1 MTYSELSA
9 AARGGIG
16 PFCRACPVCDGRA
29 CAGVIPGPGDK
40 GVGRVAHRNWQAWQG
55 LRVSMDT
62 LHDTW
67 AADTGTTVLGQ
78 RLSLPVMVGPVG
90 DVQRHYGE
98 RYDTVSYNRCA
109 LEAAAGEGTLA
120 WTGDG
125 LDASI
130 MTEACG
136 LIAELGGR
144 GVPTVKPWDE
154 VTLGEKLDEALAA
167 RPAAVAMDIDA
178 AGLPFLRGQEP
189 PAGAKSAAQVGEVVA
204 RCHEAGVPFALKGV
218 MTPSAA
224 ARAAE
229 AGVDAIVVSNHGGR
243 VLDGT
248 PATAEVLP
256 AIVDAVGER
265 VEVLVDGG
273 GAKRPGRLPRAR
285 PGRAGL
291 PRVPPLRRGHVR
303 RGSRG
308 RARLPGRA
316 SLRARRRHGD
326 VRRGHRGRR
335 HARHALG
342 VAPAPL
348 ARRRPDA
355 SGAGATQIQK
365 NGLTPS
371 LTLVIFSTHQHT
383 GI

>member
-130 MTEACG
+130 MTEACD
-136 LIAELGGR
+136 LIGELGGA

-154 VTLGEKLDEALAA
+154 ATLAEKLDEALAA

-178 AGLPFLRGQEP
+178 AGLPFLRGQVP
-189 PAGAKSAAQVGEVVA
+189 PAGAKSAAQIAEVAA
-204 RCHEAGVPFALKGV
+204 RCHEAGVPFVLKGV
-218 MTPSAA
+218 MTPAA
-224 ARAAE
+224 ALKAAD

-248 PATAEVLP
+248 PATAAVLP
-256 AIVDAVGER
+256 RVVEAVGDR

-273 GAKRPGRLPRAR
+273 VRSGLDVFRA
-285 PGRAGL
+285 L
-291 PRVPPLRRGHVR
+291 
-303 RGSRG
+303 
-308 RARLPGRA
+308 
-316 SLRARRRHGD
+316 
-326 VRRGHRGRR
+326 
-335 HARHALG
+335 ALG
-342 VAPAPL
+342 ARACLVCRPFVVAAFGGGEGGVRAYL
-348 ARRRPDA
+348 RELRSGLVDA
-355 SGAGATQIQK
+355 MEMCGAATAGDITRDM
-365 NGLTPS
+365 LWE
-371 LTLVIFSTHQHT
+371 
-383 GI
+383 

>member
-1 MTYSELSA
+1 MTYSELAA

-154 VTLGEKLDEALAA
+154 VTLGEKLDEVLAA

-189 PAGAKSAAQVGEVVA
+189 PAGAKSAAQVGEVAA

-273 GAKRPGRLPRAR
+273 VRSGLDVFRA
-285 PGRAGL
+285 L
-291 PRVPPLRRGHVR
+291 
-303 RGSRG
+303 
-308 RARLPGRA
+308 
-316 SLRARRRHGD
+316 
-326 VRRGHRGRR
+326 
-335 HARHALG
+335 ALG
-342 VAPAPL
+342 ARACLVCRPFVVATFGGGAEGVRAYLGELRSGL
-348 ARRRPDA
+348 ADA
-355 SGAGATQIQK
+355 MEMCGAATVADVTRDMLW
-365 NGLTPS
+365 G
-371 LTLVIFSTHQHT
+371 
-383 GI
+383 